1 MRWAWDSSPPRV
13 AGFVGVDES
22 TELWGTQTLKRLAK
36 EKCFKFITTQVYPI
50 AIHCIILNGMMT
62 FRIFF
67 DDQV

>member
-1 MRWAWDSSPPRV
+1 M

>member
-1 MRWAWDSSPPRV
+1 M

-22 TELWGTQTLKRLAK
+22 TELWGTQTLKRLSK